1 MTGRRWSALT
11 LIWSLAGCAY
21 YNAMWSAE
29 HYASDA
35 RHLEERGQVSEARAQ
50 WALAAA
56 KAEAVV
62 QRHPRSRWADDALV
76 LQVEGMARSGQC
88 QDAAEPIARA
98 DTSVKEPALRE
109 RVELA
114 TAQCALAARH
124 PQQAGAALALP
135 LASKDG
141 GRRSR
146 AEYLAGEAAV
156 QQFDYDAAVK
166 HFERSREPAALPAL
180 VRAHLLAGRP
190 ADATTALNALDNS
203 SRFESDRMD
212 LLAQLAATGGG
223 GGGGGGPEAASAALD
238 RMLGRVRLPPTEQAK
253 LLIADAERRL
263 AHADYDAAAAR
274 YRRAVDIAP
283 VETAEAGMALVG
295 QQRVVIARAT
305 GRSDLA
311 PVAAELAR
319 LQRVSAGGAAA
330 KRWLDLVTAVI
341 PVPETPGMRFRM
353 AELARDSLGAPALAG
368 QLFLDVTAGD
378 TGSLYAPKALVAALA
393 LLPDRRDSIA
403 RVLDTRYAASPYTR
417 VFHGEPSVAYAAAED
432 SLARE
437 LGVQFAQSTTAPSG
451 ARFDAPIPGPRGPWL
466 DEPEQRA
473 PVRGGAAR
481 PARGQPRPPPGG
493 ARPAPDRDR
502 PKLPERP

>member
-1 MTGRRWSALT
+1 MTGRSWSALT
-11 LIWSLAGCAY
+11 LIWSMAGCAY

-29 HYASDA
+29 RYASDA

-62 QRHPRSRWADDALV
+62 LRHPRSRWADDALA
-76 LQVEGMARSGQC
+76 LQVEGMARSGAC

-114 TAQCALAARH
+114 AAQCALAARH
-124 PQQAGAALALP
+124 PQQAEAALALP

-146 AEYLAGEAAV
+146 AEYLAGDAAV
-156 QQFDYDAAVK
+156 QRFDYDAAVK
-166 HFERSREPAALPAL
+166 HFEGSREPAALPAL
-180 VRAHLLAGRP
+180 VRARLLAGRL
-190 ADATTALNALDNS
+190 ADATAALNVLDNS
-203 SRFESDRMD
+203 PRFESDRAD
-212 LLAQLAATGGG
+212 LLAQLAATGG
-223 GGGGGGPEAASAALD
+223 PEAASAALD
-238 RMLGRVRLPPTEQAK
+238 HMLGRVRLPLTEQAK

-263 AHADYDAAAAR
+263 AHGDYDAAAAR
-274 YRRAVDIAP
+274 YRRAADIAP
-283 VETAEAGMALVG
+283 AETAEAGMALVG
-295 QQRVVIARAT
+295 RQRVVIARAT
-305 GRSDLA
+305 GRSDLP

-319 LQRVSAGGAAA
+319 LLRAAGGAAA
-330 KRWLDLVTAVI
+330 KRWLDLVNAVI

-353 AELARDSLGAPALAG
+353 AEVARDSLGAPALAG

-378 TGSLYAPKALVAALA
+378 TASLYAPKALVAALA

-403 RVLDTRYAASPYTR
+403 QVLDTRYAASPYTR

-437 LGVQFAQSTTAPSG
+437 LGVQIAQSTTAPSG
-451 ARFDAPIPGPRGPWL
+451 ARVEVPIPGPRGPWL
-466 DEPEQRA
+466 DEPEGA
-473 PVRGGAAR
+473 PGVRGTGGPR
-481 PARGQPRPPPGG
+481 PTRAQPRPPPGG

>member
-1 MTGRRWSALT
+1 MTGRSWSALT
-11 LIWSLAGCAY
+11 LIWAMAGCAY

-62 QRHPRSRWADDALV
+62 QRHPRSRWADAALV

-124 PQQAGAALALP
+124 PQQAAAALALP

-212 LLAQLAATGGG
+212 LLAQLAAI
-223 GGGGGGPEAASAALD
+223 GGGGPEAASAALD
-238 RMLGRVRLPPTEQAK
+238 RMLRRVRLPPTEQAK

-274 YRRAVDIAP
+274 YRRAADIAP
-283 VETAEAGMALVG
+283 VATAEAGMALVG
-295 QQRVVIARAT
+295 QQRVLIARAT
-305 GRSDLA
+305 GRNDLP

-319 LQRVSAGGAAA
+319 LQRVSAAGAAA

-353 AELARDSLGAPALAG
+353 AELARDSLRAPALAG

-451 ARFDAPIPGPRGPWL
+451 AHFDAPIPGPRGPWL
-466 DEPEQRA
+466 DEPEQRG
-473 PVRGGAAR
+473 RGGRGGGAAR
-481 PARGQPRPPPGG
+481 PARGQPRPPPGA

>member
-1 MTGRRWSALT
+1 MTGRSWSALV
-11 LIWSLAGCAY
+11 LIWSMAGCAY

-35 RHLEERGQVSEARAQ
+35 RHLEERGHVSEARAQ

-76 LQVEGMARSGQC
+76 LQVEGMARSGAC

-124 PQQAGAALALP
+124 PQQAAAALALP

-146 AEYLAGEAAV
+146 AEYLVGEAAV

-190 ADATTALNALDNS
+190 ADATTVLNALDNS
-203 SRFESDRMD
+203 PRFESDRAD
-212 LLAQLAATGGG
+212 LLAQLAATGG
-223 GGGGGGPEAASAALD
+223 PDAASAALD

-274 YRRAVDIAP
+274 YRRAAVIAP
-283 VETAEAGMALVG
+283 VETAEAGLALVG

-305 GRSDLA
+305 GRRDLP

-319 LQRVSAGGAAA
+319 LQRVAGGAAA
-330 KRWLDLVTAVI
+330 KRWHDLVTAVI

-403 RVLDTRYAASPYTR
+403 QVLDTRYAASPYTR

-437 LGVQFAQSTTAPSG
+437 LGVQFAQSTTASSG

-466 DEPEQRA
+466 DEPEHRA

-481 PARGQPRPPPGG
+481 
-493 ARPAPDRDR
+493 PDRDR